1 MWLNFRDE
9 WEKASQAL
17 KLALKQYNLKFSVI
31 LSDPDM
37 AAFRA
42 MPEFKDLQDEVNGS
56 TSTLW
61 STKSGYN
68 KEMVSKTIKQLAW
81 HQ

>member
-1 MWLNFRDE
+1 
-9 WEKASQAL
+9 
-17 KLALKQYNLKFSVI
+17 
-31 LSDPDM
+31 M